1 MRCFIAI
8 DMSETVKRSL
18 GEVIN
23 RVKGSSKDIRWV
35 PVQNVHLT
43 LKFLGEVQEETIPA
57 IEKSLSSVCAG
68 FKPFSITASGIGAFP
83 SLKHPATIWVGLDA
97 SGELEQL
104 ARAVD
109 LSMATLGFEKEE
121 RQFSPHL
128 TIGRVKDRKN
138 IGPVIKELY
147 TFKDTVFG
155 TIDVGE
161 ILLMKSVLKP
171 GGAEYSRLA
180 CFALTDN

>member
-8 DMSETVKRSL
+8 DMPETVKRSL

-23 RVKGSSKDIRWV
+23 RVKGSSKDIRWI

-57 IEKSLSSVCAG
+57 IEKRLSSVCAG

-109 LSMATLGFEKEE
+109 LSMAALGFEKEE

-128 TIGRVKDRKN
+128 TIGRVKDRKG
-138 IGPVIKELY
+138 IEPVIKELY
-147 TFKDTVFG
+147 TFKDVFFG
-155 TIDVGE
+155 SIEVNE
-161 ILLMKSVLKP
+161 VLLMRSVLKP
-171 GGAEYSRLA
+171 TGAEYSKIAGFKLSSK
-180 CFALTDN
+180 